1 MPIKSVS
8 ELVVWNQSME
18 LAKRVYE
25 LVAHLPPE
33 ERFGLVSQLRRAAV
47 SIPSNVAE
55 GWGYGR
61 TGKYVH
67 HLRIARGSGCELNTQ
82 LELSQRLGLLR
93 TEQVAPILAQANAV
107 GRMLS
112 GLIRSLESR
121 EANS

>member
-1 MPIKSVS
+1 
-8 ELVVWNQSME
+8 ME
-18 LAKRVYE
+18 LAKNVYKLAE
-25 LVAHLPPE
+25 HLPAD

-67 HLRIARGSGCELNTQ
+67 HLRIARGSECELVTQ
-82 LELSQRLGLLR
+82 LELSEGLGLLR
-93 TEQVAPILAQANAV
+93 TEQVTPIRDQANEV

-112 GLIRSLESR
+112 GLIRSLEHR
-121 EANS
+121 EPRP